1 MDESG
6 WEGGVALFE
15 ATIGRVREE
24 MNRVVQNALISQMI
38 TPDFVKADCEII
50 RVKARAFHDRIGSV
64 TVTE

>member
-1 MDESG
+1 M
-6 WEGGVALFE
+6 FE